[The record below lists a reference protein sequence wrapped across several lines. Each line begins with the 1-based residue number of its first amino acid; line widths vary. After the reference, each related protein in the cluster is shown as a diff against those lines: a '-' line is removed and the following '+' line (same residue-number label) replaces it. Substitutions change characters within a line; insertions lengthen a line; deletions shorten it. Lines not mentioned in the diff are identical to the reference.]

1 MARSSSARRTAS
13 STASGRGTDTNVNLD
28 RLPSDTVLIVG
39 AGLAGLYCALRLE
52 RPSVVVTTEARGG
65 GGSSIWAQGGIAAAL
80 APGDTPEAHADDTVA
95 AGVGLADPDAVLA
108 MTREGPSHVAAL
120 ADLGVPFDVDDS
132 GAFTLS
138 LEAAHRCPRVAHV
151 GGDLAGREIMKA
163 VGNAALKRP
172 RVQLCHGYD
181 VRSLLVGEDG
191 RVGGVLARDRDD
203 RVVPIRATDVVLA
216 TGGVGRLYNVTTN
229 PATAVG
235 DAIAMAARAKSTIA
249 DPEFVQFHPTAIDIG
264 LDPAPLATEALRGEG
279 ARLVDRDGRALSGDA
294 GINLA
299 PRDVVARAVHRAVL
313 EGRGAFLDATTALGG
328 DFPTRFPTVFAA
340 CEAAGVDPRT
350 QPIPVAPA
358 AHYHMGGVATDLFG
372 RADVPG
378 LWVLGEAASTGV
390 HGANRLASNSLLEAT
405 VFAARAAGAL
415 DGRSAVAAT
424 AMVSTAPPPELP
436 ATAQS
441 SLRQAM
447 SRHAGVERDATGL
460 AILIGTIDSL
470 EQTHGASNPL
480 LAARLIAAAAWLR
493 TESRGAHYRVDGRSS
508 THLAQ
513 RTMISLAQARDVLA

>member
-1 MARSSSARRTAS
+1 MAS
-13 STASGRGTDTNVNLD
+13 STASGRVTDTNVDLD

-52 RPSVVVTTEARGG
+52 RPSLVVTTEAPGG

-95 AGVGLADPDAVLA
+95 AGVGLADPDAVLV

-163 VGNAALKRP
+163 VGNAALRRP
-172 RVQLCHGYD
+172 KVQLCHGYD

-191 RVGGVLARDRDD
+191 RVGGVLARDRD

-216 TGGVGRLYNVTTN
+216 TGGVGRLYSVTTN
-229 PATAVG
+229 PATALG
-235 DAIAMAARAKSTIA
+235 DAIAMAARAQATIA

-299 PRDVVARAVHRAVL
+299 PRDVVARAVHRALL

-328 DFPTRFPTVFAA
+328 HFPKRFPTVFAA
-340 CEAAGVDPRT
+340 CEAAGLDPRA

-415 DGRSAVAAT
+415 DGQPAVAAT
-424 AMVSTAPPPELP
+424 PMISTAPPPELP
-436 ATAQS
+436 ATAEPT
-441 SLRQAM
+441 LKQAM

-493 TESRGAHYRVDGRSS
+493 TESRGAHYRLDGRRS
-508 THLAQ
+508 THLAR
-513 RTMISLAQARDVLA
+513 RTMISLDQARAVLA